1 MKSVMSLLITL
12 ISIVKMTLILEVTS
26 MVSYVITLL
35 IQLHTHLLTQSQET
49 LISKQD
55 YTKVL
60 LTLLVKL
67 ILMYGCYTN
76 VEEANKL
83 MMSSTL

>member
-1 MKSVMSLLITL
+1 
-12 ISIVKMTLILEVTS
+12 MTLILEVTS

-35 IQLHTHLLTQSQET
+35 IQLHTHLLTQSQEI
-49 LISKQD
+49 LIYKQD

-60 LTLLVKL
+60 LTLSVKP
-67 ILMYGCYTN
+67 ISMYGCCTN
-76 VEEANKL
+76 VEEVNKA